1 MSNKKGNGSH
11 KESNTT
17 HNEVKMSHTVVGLFN
32 NRNAAQAAKQELIQ
46 KGFTAENIDVSHRA
60 ATGADATA
68 TQSST
73 RQNTKT
79 QDSTTR
85 IEITDSVGNFFESL
99 FGGDETTKRNYTD
112 AAGDADAILT
122 VHTDS
127 DERARQAAG
136 ILDHNGAIDIDAAS
150 SQHSQRNL
158 TETTETTTRNA
169 AHTAETTKHTAAN
182 VQNETA
188 IPVIEEQ
195 LQVGKRE
202 VESGGAR
209 IRSRIIEKPVEA
221 SVRLREEH
229 VVVNRRPVNRAVTDT
244 DMATLKQG
252 DIQITESAEVPVVA
266 KQARVVE
273 EVVVGKNVTE
283 HQETI
288 RDTVKR
294 TDVDVEEVSTE
305 TTARSADNKS

>member
-1 MSNKKGNGSH
+1 MSY
-11 KESNTT
+11 
-17 HNEVKMSHTVVGLFN
+17 TVVGLFN

-60 ATGADATA
+60 TTGGDNTTTQGAA
-68 TQSST
+68 TQ
-73 RQNTKT
+73 N
-79 QDSTTR
+79 STTKNSTTQ

-99 FGGDETTKRNYTD
+99 FGGDESTARKYTD

-127 DERARQAAG
+127 DERARQAAA
-136 ILDHNGAIDIDAAS
+136 ILDHNGAIDIDATS

-158 TETTETTTRNA
+158 TETTTRNTPQ
-169 AHTAETTKHTAAN
+169 TAETTQYNAAN
-182 VQNETA
+182 VQSETA

-221 SVRLREEH
+221 SIRLREEH
-229 VVVNRRPVNRAVTDT
+229 VVVNRRPVDRVVTDA
-244 DMATLKQG
+244 DLASVKEG
-252 DIQITESAEVPVVA
+252 NIQITESAEVPVVA
-266 KQARVVE
+266 KEARVVE

-294 TDVDVEEVSTE
+294 TDVDVEEVNTD
-305 TTARSADNKS
+305 TTARSVNNKR

>member
-1 MSNKKGNGSH
+1 
-11 KESNTT
+11 
-17 HNEVKMSHTVVGLFN
+17 MSHTVVGLFN
-32 NRNAAQAAKQELIQ
+32 NRNAAQVAKQELIQ

-60 ATGADATA
+60 ATGEDDNTTTHSAGTHSTA
-68 TQSST
+68 TQNT
-73 RQNTKT
+73 TTQN
-79 QDSTTR
+79 STTQ
-85 IEITDSVGNFFESL
+85 IEITDSVGNFFASL
-99 FGGDETTKRNYTD
+99 FGGDETTARKYTD

-136 ILDHNGAIDIDAAS
+136 ILDHNGAIDIDATS

-158 TETTETTTRNA
+158 TETTETTTRNTAHNAETTPRA
-169 AHTAETTKHTAAN
+169 AVRTAETTKHNAAN
-182 VQNETA
+182 VQSETA

-209 IRSRIIEKPVEA
+209 IRSRIVEKPVEA

-229 VVVNRRPVNRAVTDT
+229 VVVSRRPVNRAVTDA
-244 DMATLKQG
+244 DFAGVKEG
-252 DIQITESAEVPVVA
+252 SIQITESAEVPVVTKEA
-266 KQARVVE
+266 HVVE
-273 EVVVGKNVTE
+273 EVIVGKNVTE

-294 TDVDVEEVSTE
+294 TDVDVEEVNTDA
-305 TTARSADNKS
+305 TTRSADNKR